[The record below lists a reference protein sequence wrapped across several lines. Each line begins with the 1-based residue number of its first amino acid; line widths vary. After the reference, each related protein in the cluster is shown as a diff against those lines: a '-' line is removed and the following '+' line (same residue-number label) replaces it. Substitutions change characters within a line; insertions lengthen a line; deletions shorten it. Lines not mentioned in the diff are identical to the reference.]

1 MSKPRTRPPR
11 RAPALALAVGACV
24 LALEATAAAGGAD
37 AATAQVLFEDGKRL
51 AAASNFAQAC
61 PKFAESQRLDPAAGT
76 LIHLGNCYEKLG
88 KTASAWATFL
98 DAAAAAKQQSRA
110 DWAELAAAR
119 AEALRPKL
127 ARLAIV
133 VSERPPGLVVKRDGT
148 VLTDA
153 TLGSPFPVDP
163 GSHTVEL
170 SAPGRAP
177 VTLSRVVKDGE
188 QATLQAPPLAHE
200 VAPPPPAGAPPPVAS
215 SPARAPE
222 PEPEPE
228 RGGGATLGYVVAGLG
243 VAGLGVGALTGVLAM
258 SKNSESKDLCPT
270 EGRCASQAGVAA
282 NDSAKTLG
290 TVSTIAFI
298 AGSVGVVAGVTLVL
312 TSGSKSRPSATL
324 SMAPSL
330 APGAGGLLVR
340 GAF

>member
-1 MSKPRTRPPR
+1 MSKPRTRSPR
-11 RAPALALAVGACV
+11 RRPALALAVGACV

-51 AAASNFAQAC
+51 AAASKFAEAC

-76 LIHLGNCYEKLG
+76 LIHLGNCHEKLG

-98 DAAAAAKQQSRA
+98 EAAAAAKQQGRA
-110 DWAELAAAR
+110 DWAELATAR

-148 VLTDA
+148 VLTEA
-153 TLGSPFPVDP
+153 SLGAPFPVDP
-163 GSHTVEL
+163 GSHTVEI

-177 VTLSRVVKDGE
+177 LSLSRVVRDGE
-188 QATLQAPPLAHE
+188 QATLQTPPLAHE
-200 VAPPPPAGAPPPVAS
+200 AAPPPPPLVAAPPPSTSPTPAPA
-215 SPARAPE
+215 PAR
-222 PEPEPE
+222 EPE
-228 RGGGATLGYVVAGLG
+228 RGAGLGYVVAGLG

-298 AGSVGVVAGVTLVL
+298 AGGVGVVAGVTLVL

-324 SMAPSL
+324 SVAPSL
-330 APGAGGLLVR
+330 GGLLVR